1 MTRVLLCWE
10 LGSGQGH
17 IRRLS
22 LLAREFRARGLD
34 VQAAISEDLPI
45 PEEIEKSL
53 PIHRVAQWPRVASHR
68 TKVIAAASFGDILAE
83 LVFTDADGIASH
95 INAWDVVLKAV
106 KPSVVVADYAPGA
119 LLAARGRVASVNI
132 GDSYYVPPADLPE
145 FPAFFRK
152 AAEHDERAV
161 QAKVN
166 AVLHQRELPALKYL
180 PQVQS
185 ADLTF
190 VANFPALDVYASC
203 RKIPAIGP
211 LGPMPEIAE
220 AQGETLFGY
229 FPPCTEDNP
238 RIINGLLASGL
249 KGRIVISKMRHM
261 PAGALLG
268 SPVAFSRVPVNLVE
282 TLPRARIMVTHGGA
296 QTLAAAVAAGIP
308 QVIIAADDEKRLLG
322 ARIAEAGAGIVL
334 YARQLQSADVASAL
348 RNVAE
353 QPRYRKAALELA
365 RQCQDILRSRPLDQI
380 TEAVCALS
388 RTA

>member
-10 LGSGQGH
+10 LGGGQGH

-34 VQAAISEDLPI
+34 VQAAISDDLPV
-45 PEEIEKSL
+45 PEDFVKLL
-53 PIHRVAQWPRVASHR
+53 PVHRIAQWPRVATHR
-68 TKVIAAASFGDILAE
+68 AKVIAAASFGDILAE
-83 LVFTDADGIASH
+83 LLFTDRDAIATH
-95 INAWDVVLKAV
+95 INAWDEVLKAV
-106 KPSVVVADYAPGA
+106 NPAVVVADYAPGA
-119 LLAARGRVASVNI
+119 LLAARGRVATVNI

-152 AAEHDERAV
+152 AAEHDERTV
-161 QAKVN
+161 LAKVN
-166 AVLHQRELPALKYL
+166 AVLRQRELPELKFL
-180 PQVQS
+180 PQAQS
-185 ADLTF
+185 ADHTF
-190 VANFPALDVYASC
+190 VTNFPALDVYSS
-203 RKIPAIGP
+203 RRRIPAIGP

-220 AQGETLFGY
+220 AQGELLFGY
-229 FPPCTEDNP
+229 FPPGTEDNP

-249 KGRIVISKMRHM
+249 KGRIVISKMRHT
-261 PAGALLG
+261 PAGVLLG
-268 SPVAFSRVPVNLVE
+268 SHVTFTGVPVNLVE

-353 QPRYRKAALELA
+353 QPRYRKAALDLA
-365 RQCQDILRSRPLDQI
+365 RQCQDVLRCRPLDQI
-380 TEAVCALS
+380 TKAVCALS
-388 RTA
+388 GTA